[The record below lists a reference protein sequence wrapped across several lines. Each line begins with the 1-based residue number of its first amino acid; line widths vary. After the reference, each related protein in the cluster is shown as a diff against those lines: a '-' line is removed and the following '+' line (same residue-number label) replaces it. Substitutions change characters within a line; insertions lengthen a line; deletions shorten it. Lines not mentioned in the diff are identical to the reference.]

1 VQCSASA
8 DSFVNVAMSLL
19 NSIERRLSHFAI
31 PGIIRYVVGLNA
43 LTFILITISPGYADA
58 LALVPSRILSGE
70 VWRLF
75 TWIFIPP
82 IENPIWLVFA
92 LMLLWLYGDNLEA
105 DWGTFRLNLF
115 YLVGMIGC
123 TASAFFV
130 GADLA
135 FNTLLNLSIFFAFAT
150 LNPNYQLLLFFIL
163 PIKIKWLAFVS
174 LALLVAQAL
183 GGTWSLRVAL
193 IVTFSNYLIFFAPSF
208 FRRTVEGRQVATRRR
223 AFEEASIPDTTLYR
237 CATCGRTEVSNP
249 ELDFR
254 VALDGREYC
263 HEHLP
268 TRTKESSKD

>member
-1 VQCSASA
+1 M
-8 DSFVNVAMSLL
+8 SFL
-19 NSIERRLSHFAI
+19 NSIERKLSPFAI

-58 LALVPSRILSGE
+58 LTLVPSRILSGE

-82 IENPIWLVFA
+82 VMSPIWLVFA
-92 LMLLWLYGDNLEA
+92 LMLLWLYGENLEA
-105 DWGTFRLNLF
+105 EWGTFRLNLF
-115 YLVGMIGC
+115 YLVGMVGC

-130 GADLA
+130 GGDIA

-150 LNPNYQLLLFFIL
+150 INPNYQLLLFFIL

-174 LALLVAQAL
+174 LALLISQAV

-193 IVTFSNYLIFFAPSF
+193 IVTFTNYLIFFGPSF
-208 FRRTVEGRQVATRRR
+208 FRRSLDAQQVATRRR
-223 AFEEASIPDTTLYR
+223 VFEEASTPESTLYR

-254 VALDGREYC
+254 VASDGNEYC

-268 TRTKESSKD
+268 GKATGGKPA